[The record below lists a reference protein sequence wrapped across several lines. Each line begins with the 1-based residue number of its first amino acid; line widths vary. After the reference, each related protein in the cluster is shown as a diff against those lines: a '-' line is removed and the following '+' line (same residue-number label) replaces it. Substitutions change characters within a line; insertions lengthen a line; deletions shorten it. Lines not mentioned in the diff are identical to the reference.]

1 MGIYILKWVHTN
13 TYKNSG
19 ERSNLMS
26 SDLSWESDAGNTD
39 NFQSATKPL
48 DHPDWIKLEPSD
60 SNRSRDIP
68 STESE
73 SEEEEEREQSIRVSF
88 TVNPSI
94 LALESSRRPDPT
106 DLLLKRRLVEDAAYK
121 YFEVILVDPAHNAIK
136 RDPRV
141 NWIVSE
147 K

>member
-1 MGIYILKWVHTN
+1 MGIFYILKWVHTN

-26 SDLSWESDAGNTD
+26 SDLSRESDAGNID

-60 SNRSRDIP
+60 SNRSRDTP
-68 STESE
+68 SIESE

-88 TVNPSI
+88 TVSPSI
-94 LALESSRRPDPT
+94 LVLESSRRPDPT
-106 DLLLKRRLVEDAAYK
+106 DLLLKRRLVEDA
-121 YFEVILVDPAHNAIK
+121 PT
-136 RDPRV
+136 
-141 NWIVSE
+141 
-147 K
+147 